1 MIERIKYVMEYYNL
15 SPSELADS
23 IQVPR
28 SSISHLLTGRNKP
41 SLDFVLK
48 LIKTY
53 PDVNLYWLL
62 NGKGTFP
69 KKNELVE
76 TAPPTPLVP
85 EVLENIEKKTTSPTS
100 DQHPNKSAP
109 KNISRI
115 VFFFDDGSFE
125 AYGAN

>member
-1 MIERIKYVMEYYNL
+1 MIERIKFVMEYYKL

-53 PDVNLYWLL
+53 PDINLYWLL

-69 KKNELVE
+69 KKNEPVE
-76 TAPPTPLVP
+76 IEPSTPLAP
-85 EVLENIEKKTTSPTS
+85 EVLENIEQKTISTTS
-100 DQHPNKSAP
+100 DKHPNKSAP
-109 KNISRI
+109 KSISRI

-125 AYGAN
+125 AYGSK